1 MILYMQKEIEVKAK
15 VSSFQSVREQ
25 LEKLGCIFSEPIR
38 QEDDVFVNFDGDFTQ
53 LKLGENFLR
62 IRRENK
68 VGKTRIL
75 FTLKQSQTNEL
86 DCIEKETEITDAEQ
100 FEGALI
106 LMGYHKAI
114 SVHKNRVKT
123 KYKDMEIC
131 LDEVD
136 HLGSFIEVEKITE
149 GEGDTVQE
157 ELFNFLETLGVK
169 REDRV
174 INGYDTLMYRHNK
187 V

>member
-1 MILYMQKEIEVKAK
+1 MQKEIEVKAK
-15 VSSFQSVREQ
+15 VSSFQDVRKQ
-25 LEKLGCIFSEPIR
+25 LEQLGCIFSDTVR
-38 QEDDVFVNFDGDFTQ
+38 QEDDIFVDFEGDFTQ
-53 LKLGENFLR
+53 LKLGVNFLR
-62 IRRENK
+62 IRTEHKAGN
-68 VGKTRIL
+68 TRIL
-75 FTLKQSQTNEL
+75 FTLKQPQTNEL
-86 DCIEKETEITDAEQ
+86 DCIEKETEIADARQLEDT
-100 FEGALI
+100 LV

-114 SVHKNRVKT
+114 SVYKNRTKT

-149 GEGDTVQE
+149 GDGDAVQE

-174 INGYDTLMYRHNK
+174 INGYDTLMYRHNNN
-187 V
+187 